1 MKTRTLLE
9 KLGRFLGED
18 KDSQREE
25 IESIREVLKKLKQKE
40 KHLREE
46 LEEQLDHDTR
56 REVQTKLDVVRAQRL
71 KGLDRV
77 KELRD
82 DPPGSGKKKT
92 SH

>member
-9 KLGRFLGED
+9 KLGHFLGQD
-18 KDSQREE
+18 KASQREE
-25 IESIREVLKKLKQKE
+25 MKSIREILKKLKSKE

-46 LEEQLDHDTR
+46 LDKEADPDER
-56 REVQTKLDVVRAQRL
+56 RELQAKLDVVHAQRL

-82 DPPGSGKKKT
+82 EQSGTGKSKP
-92 SH
+92 SD